1 MYAKAL
7 ILGLLI
13 AIGDMIGGQ
22 LSSGIAGEKR
32 DAVKK
37 YEICIA
43 QRIQK
48 CESLANMLHT
58 SRSVTLQ
65 NYAIVQ
71 DQKAQFLDAQR
82 ETLIDA
88 MIELQLDPKR
98 YKIEHFLDEQ
108 FYRHL
113 AK

>member
-13 AIGDMIGGQ
+13 AIGAMIGGQ
-22 LSSGIAGEKR
+22 IPSTIAGEKG

-37 YEICIA
+37 YESCIIKK
-43 QRIQK
+43 IQK
-48 CESLANMLHT
+48 CESIADMLHT

-65 NYAIVQ
+65 NYASVQ
-71 DQKAQFLDAQR
+71 DQKAQFLDIHR
-82 ETLIDA
+82 ETLIEA
-88 MIELQLDPKR
+88 MIQLQLEPKQ

>member
-1 MYAKAL
+1 MYAKAFISSL
-7 ILGLLI
+7 SI
-13 AIGDMIGGQ
+13 AIGILIGGQ
-22 LSSGIAGEKR
+22 VPGALAGEKG

-37 YEICIA
+37 YESCIV
-43 QRIQK
+43 QKIRK
-48 CESLANMLHT
+48 CESMADMLYT
-58 SRSVTLQ
+58 SRSVTLR

-88 MIELQLDPKR
+88 MIQLQLEPKQ
-98 YKIEHFLDEQ
+98 YKIEHFLEEQ